1 MRDDHYQILS
11 SKLRMAE
18 ITANKSGNNSMAPQP
33 ASWGGLVKQV
43 EENIE
48 VKNFQKAES
57 LALEALAISEDY
69 PPDDNRQGIT
79 LELLVDIYYH
89 TRQYLYAAPVMMRL
103 LQMYRRCL
111 GVKHPDTVTVTFNAG
126 RLYHEWAKF
135 DEAQAFYNLALKI
148 KRDALGE
155 DHPEVQTLLQ
165 HCDQLKKDMHK
176 PLQFVK
182 PVVTKK
188 VNRMKKTGQWDALIT

>member
-1 MRDDHYQILS
+1 
-11 SKLRMAE
+11 MAE
-18 ITANKSGNNSMAPQP
+18 TASKTSGPTPQP

-43 EENIE
+43 EESIE
-48 VKNFQKAES
+48 SKDYEKAEN

-79 LELLVDIYYH
+79 LELLVDIYYY
-89 TRQYLYAAPVMMRL
+89 TKQYLYAAPVMMRL

-135 DEAQAFYNLALKI
+135 EEAQAFYNLALKL
-148 KRDALGE
+148 KREALGNN
-155 DHPEVQTLLQ
+155 HPEVQQ
-165 HCDQLKKDMHK
+165 VAKHFEQLRQDMQK
-176 PLQFVK
+176 PKEVNR
-182 PVVTKK
+182 PVVTRKA
-188 VNRMKKTGQWDALIT
+188 NRMKKTGQWDALKT